1 MKKQSSS
8 LKIIVL
14 IINIL
19 CFLQGLLTAV
29 SLVLIPFLPPYFK
42 FNFSLKTDGLLSNL
56 NGDGFPFAIPEVV
69 GFAFFEEG
77 FKPNYLVNVYWFMM
91 SLVVLFILFQFK
103 DFVNSVAEN
112 KAFEPK
118 NYLRF
123 RHMGIAFFSIIIIE
137 ALYFLFVEIPM
148 AKLIQH
154 ESIAINTSYNFSLN
168 FNWQA
173 LFLGLTFLILAA
185 AFKEGF
191 ALKQETDLTI

>member
-8 LKIIVL
+8 LKIIVV

-19 CFLQGLLTAV
+19 CFLQGLLTAI

-42 FNFSLKTDGLLSNL
+42 FNYSLKTDALFNSF
-56 NGDGFPFAIPEVV
+56 NGEEFSFAIPEVV

-77 FKPNYLVNVYWFMM
+77 FQPNYLVNGYWFFM
-91 SLVVLFILFQFK
+91 SLIALFVLFQFK

-123 RHMGIAFFSIIIIE
+123 RYMSIAFFAIIIME
-137 ALYFLFVEIPM
+137 AIYFQFVEIPM

-168 FNWQA
+168 FNWNA
-173 LFLGLTFLILAA
+173 LFLGLTFLILSV

-191 ALKQETDLTI
+191 TLKQETELTI